1 MWSIRWAVLNHHFVV
16 VDVQG
21 DSITTIDGNA
31 GWHMEIVK
39 NTYTLPNAEETRVTF
54 DAYLE
59 KVLDSH

>member
-1 MWSIRWAVLNHHFVV
+1 MGGLNHHFVV

-39 NTYTLPNAEETRVTF
+39 NTYTLPNVKKRQGYFLTPIW
-54 DAYLE
+54 E
-59 KVLDSH
+59 KVLG